1 MPASSTAKSTP
12 HERALLINIID
23 SSICS
28 QYAASVLRAAI
39 IFFVIALHCPRTSAE
54 SCLANTVD
62 LRQANL
68 PASVKNDIVTVVA
81 NAVIKE
87 FGKFLTDS
95 PTPQDIALSSCT
107 SFPKFAQTGRV
118 ILLTQGHDYPKA
130 AGSPCEDF
138 WLFRQVGG
146 QAHLILTSGCLQ
158 GPASRSY
165 HHGMLDVQISA
176 QDTAHSDS
184 GYVVVFRFNGR
195 RYLPLYCYDTD
206 IGKNGDELDGP
217 KQPCPR

>member
-1 MPASSTAKSTP
+1 VIRITLSLLFV
-12 HERALLINIID
+12 ALLSPCAGAQSCDPKN
-23 SSICS
+23 
-28 QYAASVLRAAI
+28 VNLRK
-39 IFFVIALHCPRTSAE
+39 
-54 SCLANTVD
+54 
-62 LRQANL
+62 ANL

-81 NAVIKE
+81 NAVVKE

-95 PTPQDIALSSCT
+95 PTPRDIALSSCT
-107 SFPKFAQTGRV
+107 SFPKFAQSGRV
-118 ILLTQGHDYPKA
+118 ILLVQGPDYPKM

-146 QAHLILTSGCLQ
+146 GHAHLILTSGCLQ

-165 HHGMLDVQISA
+165 HNGMLDVEISA
-176 QDTAHSDS
+176 QDTAHSDR
-184 GYVVVFRFNGR
+184 GYVVVFRFNGQ

-217 KQPCPR
+217 KHPCPK